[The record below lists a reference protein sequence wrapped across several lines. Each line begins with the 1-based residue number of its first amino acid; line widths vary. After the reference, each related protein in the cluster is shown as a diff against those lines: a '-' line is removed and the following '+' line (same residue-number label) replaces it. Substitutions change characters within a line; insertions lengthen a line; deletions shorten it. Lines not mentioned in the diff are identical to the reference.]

1 MRVAFAQALIDHFT
15 DTDNQVFF
23 TGDLGYMALEKV
35 RETFGERFINAGVAE
50 QNMVSMAAAV
60 ARDGFIPW
68 VYSIAPFVT
77 LRPYEQI
84 RNDACLHNLP
94 VKLVGNGGGF
104 GYGIMGGT
112 HHNPEDIGAMRI
124 LPNMKVFVPFLDSD
138 VPEAITQMLA
148 DKSPNYLRLNNTKEI
163 AIAMEPFQQWRRL
176 KKGKKTVVI
185 SMGPIALNLLDLSP
199 DLLNELEI
207 WMVGILPVAI
217 LPDELIESVKEKAN
231 VIILEEHYAGG
242 GLAEHLA
249 GQFLSVD
256 KMPALTW
263 HALNIKGYI
272 SGKYGS
278 QQWHLEENELAGTP
292 LLNRIEAIIR

>member
-1 MRVAFAQALIDHFT
+1 MRVAFAQALIDQFK
-15 DTDNQVFF
+15 DRDNQVFF

-35 RETFGERFINAGVAE
+35 METFGERFINAGVAE

-112 HHNPEDIGAMRI
+112 HHNPEDIGALRI
-124 LPNMKVFVPFLDSD
+124 LPNMKVFIPFLDRD
-138 VPEAITQMLA
+138 VPEAIKLILA
-148 DKSPNYLRLNNTKEI
+148 DPSPNYLRLNNTKEI
-163 AIAMEPFQQWRRL
+163 QLPIAPFQQWRCL
-176 KKGKKTVVI
+176 KKGRKAVVI
-185 SMGPIALNLLDLSP
+185 SMGPVVHNLLELP
-199 DLLNELEI
+199 AALLAELEI
-207 WMVGILPVAI
+207 WMVGILPVATF
-217 LPDELIESVKEKAN
+217 PDELMQSIKEKAN

-249 GQFLSVD
+249 AQLLALGTL
-256 KMPALTW
+256 PALTW

-292 LLNRIEAIIR
+292 LLNRIEAILQ